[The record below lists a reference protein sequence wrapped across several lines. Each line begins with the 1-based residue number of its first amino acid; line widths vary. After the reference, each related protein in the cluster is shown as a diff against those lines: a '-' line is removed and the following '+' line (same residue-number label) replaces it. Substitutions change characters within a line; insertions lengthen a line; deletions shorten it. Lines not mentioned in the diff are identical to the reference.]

1 MSRTRCL
8 ETKTGDYKLQTLTQF
23 PRFTQW
29 KQIFKVLKR
38 SEQIILLTFLVLS
51 ISSLC
56 FLVTNLYLGATKSVP
71 SFGGTYKEGVV
82 GQPRFINPIYGETN
96 DVDRSL
102 IDLVFSGLMT
112 YDKDGNIVKDLAK
125 DYTVSG
131 DGKVYTF
138 TLHDNILWHD
148 GQRLTADDVIFT
160 IRTIQNS
167 DYKSPLRANWIDVV
181 AQKVSDTSLSLTLK
195 QPYNSFLE
203 NCTLKIIPAHIWQNI
218 LPENFTLS
226 AYNLQPIGSGPFA
239 FSNLVQ
245 AKTGFVETLDLQSN
259 RRYFGSPSF
268 ISNISFTFFNNISDL
283 AKSASSGQI
292 DAFTIEA
299 ADKTSIDAIGK
310 KINRSWLGNNTFS
323 AYHFSLPR
331 YFAVF
336 FNNQKSSI
344 FSDPNIRKALTYATN
359 KPDLIEKINSENTLQ
374 KESIRPANS
383 PILAD
388 FYGFAEPS
396 NPYPF
401 DTVKAAALLDQ
412 AGFKL
417 NSQGVRE
424 KTVTKKPAFQFKNYL
439 KVGSKGNDVT
449 LLQGCLTR
457 LDDNFKTLLEGETN
471 GTYGKGTENAV
482 TEFQKKYLPDAKP
495 TGETGAGTRTKLNE
509 LCITQPSNIQP
520 LAFTLV
526 TVNQPQLV
534 EAANMLKNYW
544 QSVGVSVTINAA
556 NISEL
561 KNIIKNRSYDALL
574 YGETLGMEP
583 DIYPFWYSSQKVDPG
598 LNLSEYENKDAD
610 KLLKDARQTS
620 DKNQKARDLEKLQQ
634 MIINDAPALFLYN
647 PDYLYWIHDNVT
659 GIDTTR
665 IADPAKRF
673 SNVTNWYLTT
683 KRVWK

>member
-1 MSRTRCL
+1 M
-8 ETKTGDYKLQTLTQF
+8 TQF
-23 PRFTQW
+23 PRLAQW

-38 SEQIILLTFLVLS
+38 SEQIILLVFFILSLGSLSFLGV
-51 ISSLC
+51 
-56 FLVTNLYLGATKSVP
+56 NLYANYTKAVP

-125 DYTVSG
+125 DYTISG
-131 DGKVYTF
+131 DGKAYTF
-138 TLHDNILWHD
+138 TLNDNILWHD

-160 IRTIQNS
+160 IKTIQNS
-167 DYKSPLRANWIDVV
+167 DYKSPLRANWIDVAV
-181 AQKVSDTSLSLTLK
+181 EKISDTSLKLTLK

-203 NCTLKIIPAHIWQNI
+203 NCTLKIIPAHIWQYI
-218 LPENFTLS
+218 PPENFTLS
-226 AYNLQPIGSGPFA
+226 AYNLQPIGSGPFV

-245 AKTGFVETLDLQSN
+245 AKTGFIERLNLQSN

-268 ISNISFTFFNNISDL
+268 ISSVSFTFFNNINDL
-283 AKSASSGQI
+283 VKSASSGQI
-292 DAFTIEA
+292 DAFTVEA
-299 ADKTSIDAIGK
+299 ADKNSVDIIGK
-310 KINRSWLGNNTFS
+310 KINRSWLGNNAFS

-336 FNNQKSSI
+336 FNNQKASI

-359 KPDLIEKINSENTLQ
+359 KPDLIAKINSENTLQ
-374 KESIRPANS
+374 KEIIQPANS
-383 PILAD
+383 PILPG
-388 FYGFAEPS
+388 FYGYAQPS
-396 NPYPF
+396 DPYGF
-401 DTVKAAALLDQ
+401 NTVKAAELLDK

-424 KTVTKKPAFQFKNYL
+424 KNVKKQPAFQFKNYL

-495 TGETGAGTRTKLNE
+495 TGETGEGTRTKLNE
-509 LCITQPSNIQP
+509 LCTTPSQNTQP
-520 LAFTLV
+520 LTFTLV
-526 TVNQPQLV
+526 TINQPQLV
-534 EAANMLKNYW
+534 EVANMLKNYW

-561 KNIIKNRSYDALL
+561 KTIIKNRNYDALL

-583 DIYPFWYSSQKVDPG
+583 DIYPFWYSAQKIDPG
-598 LNLSEYENKDAD
+598 LNLSEYENKDVD
-610 KLLKDARQTS
+610 KLLKEARQTP
-620 DKNQKARDLEKLQQ
+620 DKDQKTTDLEKLQQ
-634 MIINDAPALFLYN
+634 IIITDAPALFLYN
-647 PDYLYWIHDNVT
+647 PDYLYWVHSNVS
-659 GIDTTR
+659 GIDTTK

-673 SNVTNWYLTT
+673 SNVNNWFLTT

>member
-1 MSRTRCL
+1 MI
-8 ETKTGDYKLQTLTQF
+8 QF

-38 SEQIILLTFLVLS
+38 SEQIILLTFLALS

-56 FLVTNLYLGATKSVP
+56 FLAASLYFSNTKSVP
-71 SFGGTYKEGVV
+71 SFGGTYKEGIV

-125 DYTVSG
+125 SYIISG
-131 DGKVYTF
+131 DGKTYTF
-138 TLHDNILWHD
+138 TLNDNILWHD
-148 GQRLTADDVIFT
+148 GHKLTADDVIFT
-160 IRTIQNS
+160 IKTIQNS
-167 DYKSPLRANWIDVV
+167 DYKSPLRANWIDVDTE
-181 AQKVSDTSLSLTLK
+181 KISDNSLRLVLK

-226 AYNLQPIGSGPFA
+226 AYNLQPIGSGPFS

-245 AKTGFVETLDLQSN
+245 TKTGFVETLNLQSN

-268 ISNISFTFFNNISDL
+268 ISSISFKFFATIDDL

-292 DAFTIEA
+292 DGFTLEA
-299 ADKTSIDAIGK
+299 VDKTGTDTIGK

-323 AYHFSLPR
+323 PYHFSLPR

-336 FNNQKSSI
+336 FNNQKTSL
-344 FSDPNIRKALTYATN
+344 FSDPNVRKALTYATN
-359 KPDLIEKINSENTLQ
+359 KPDLLGKINAQSTLE
-374 KESIRPANS
+374 KDAIKAADS
-383 PILAD
+383 PILSD
-388 FYGFAEPS
+388 FYGFAAPS
-396 NPYPF
+396 NPYAF
-401 DTVKAAALLDQ
+401 DTVKAGALLDA

-417 NSQGVRE
+417 NSQGQRE
-424 KTVTKKPAFQFKNYL
+424 KDVKKQAAFQFKNYL

-457 LDDNFKTLLEGETN
+457 LDDNFKALLEGETN
-471 GTYGKGTENAV
+471 GAYGKGTENAV
-482 TEFQKKYLPDAKP
+482 TEFQKKYLPGANP
-495 TGETGAGTRTKLNE
+495 TGETGEGTRTKLNE
-509 LCITQPSNIQP
+509 LCTTPSPTTQS
-520 LAFTLV
+520 LSFTLV
-526 TVNQPQLV
+526 TINQPQLV
-534 EAANMLKNYW
+534 QTANILKAYW

-556 NISEL
+556 SISEL
-561 KNIIKNRSYDALL
+561 KTIIKNRSYDALL

-583 DIYPFWYSSQKVDPG
+583 DIYPFWYSSQKIDPG

-610 KLLKDARQTS
+610 KLLKDARQAV
-620 DKNQKARDLEKLQQ
+620 DENQKTAALEKLQQ
-634 MIINDAPALFLYN
+634 MILADAPALFLYN
-647 PDYLYWIHDNVT
+647 PDYLYWIHDTVNR
-659 GIDTTR
+659 IDTTK

-673 SNVTNWYLTT
+673 SNVTNWFLNT